1 MANEDSFVPCLF
13 SSQNT
18 QTINRSNFTQR
29 ERCDKRPKKCGK
41 LSQTSNTND
50 LTSTNETSVSQ
61 GEEDPQG
68 AVITGKDVPENDGD
82 KEGNAYCHHGNN
94 TLSDCLLQALC
105 YWQEYL
111 PDPRKTTSCF
121 MQSSSSS

>member
-41 LSQTSNTND
+41 LSQTSNTNA
-50 LTSTNETSVSQ
+50 TNETNVSQ

-68 AVITGKDVPENDGD
+68 EIISGKDVTENEGD
-82 KEGNAYCHHGNN
+82 KEGNAYCHHNNN

-121 MQSSSSS
+121 MQSSSS